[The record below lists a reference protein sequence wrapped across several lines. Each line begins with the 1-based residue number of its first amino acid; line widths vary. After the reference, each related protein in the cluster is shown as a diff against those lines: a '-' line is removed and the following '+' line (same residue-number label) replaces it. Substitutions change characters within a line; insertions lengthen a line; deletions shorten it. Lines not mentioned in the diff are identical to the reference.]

1 MNTSRTCRALGAL
14 SVCAIL
20 TAVAAAG
27 YSEPVTSDFNRDGNP
42 DAWSYFSGDKIEK
55 QEIDINYD
63 GKIDTV
69 YLYDGE
75 GKVAEEAL
83 DTNYD
88 GKIDNWRTY
97 KNGKIVLD
105 KVDSNLDGRVDL
117 WIYVDKGGIY
127 RIEKD
132 VDGDGKPDDTSAY

>member
-1 MNTSRTCRALGAL
+1 MNASRTCRALGAL
-14 SVCAIL
+14 AVCAIL

-27 YSEPVTSDFNRDGNP
+27 YSEPVTSDFNGDGNP
-42 DAWSYFSGDKIEK
+42 DAWSYFNGNKIEK

-63 GKIDTV
+63 GKIDTM
-69 YLYDGE
+69 YIYDGE
-75 GKVAEEAL
+75 GKVVEEAL
-83 DTNYD
+83 DTDYD
-88 GKIDNWRTY
+88 GKMDNWRMY

-117 WIYVDKGGIY
+117 WIYVDRGGIY

-132 VDGDGKPDDTSAY
+132 LDGDGEPDDKSVY

>member
-1 MNTSRTCRALGAL
+1 MNAPRTRRALGSLA
-14 SVCAIL
+14 VCAIL

-83 DTNYD
+83 DTDYD

-117 WIYVDKGGIY
+117 WVYVDKGGIY
-127 RIEKD
+127 RIERD
-132 VDGDGKPDDTSAY
+132 VDGDGEPDDKSVY